1 MAKWTKIETVE
12 AMLAR
17 VQDQDSDTAPTCPLC
32 GQPNDL
38 VDAEGYTDEAP
49 RSYHADCWRIVDAAR
64 TRIVDAARAAKVQ
77 HDE

>member
-1 MAKWTKIETVE
+1 MSERIIMAKWTKIETVE

-17 VQDQDSDTAPTCPLC
+17 VQDSDTAPTCPLC
-32 GQPNDL
+32 GLVNDL

-64 TRIVDAARAAKVQ
+64 AAKVQ